1 MKEQEK
7 VKMIKDLISEK
18 SELLS
23 QELTA
28 AIGVL
33 SSSETIEL
41 LTAQISLLDEM
52 YREIEEHIEPLEW
65 LTYLKY
71 SDQRNQISI
80 ESGS

>member
-7 VKMIKDLISEK
+7 IKMIKDLISEK

-23 QELTA
+23 QELTT

-41 LTAQISLLDEM
+41 LTAQISLLDEL
-52 YREIEEHIEPLEW
+52 YREIEEHIE
-65 LTYLKY
+65 
-71 SDQRNQISI
+71 SI
-80 ESGS
+80 E

>member
-7 VKMIKDLISEK
+7 IKMIKDLISEK

-23 QELTA
+23 QELTT

-41 LTAQISLLDEM
+41 LTAQISLLDEL
-52 YREIEEHIEPLEW
+52 YREIEEHIEP
-65 LTYLKY
+65 
-71 SDQRNQISI
+71 I
-80 ESGS
+80 E

>member
-1 MKEQEK
+1 
-7 VKMIKDLISEK
+7 
-18 SELLS
+18 
-23 QELTA
+23 
-28 AIGVL
+28 
-33 SSSETIEL
+33 L

>member
-23 QELTA
+23 QELTT

-41 LTAQISLLDEM
+41 LTAQISLLDEL
-52 YREIEEHIEPLEW
+52 YREIEEHIEPLE
-65 LTYLKY
+65 
-71 SDQRNQISI
+71 
-80 ESGS
+80 

>member
-41 LTAQISLLDEM
+41 LTAQISLLDEL
-52 YREIEEHIEPLEW
+52 YREIEEHIEPLE
-65 LTYLKY
+65 
-71 SDQRNQISI
+71 
-80 ESGS
+80 